1 MSLFNKQSLR
11 KLIYLMA
18 LVPILVLLTACPGTR
33 TNGPDMGPKTP
44 IPPSENYSRFRLGQ
58 SISVLLSDYPSGP
71 AKYDQKVAE
80 NGEFVLHLNQKFS
93 AIGKTPTEL
102 QTEIRDR
109 YVPQYYPRMTVLV
122 TQEGQFIFVQGYV
135 ERDGRYP
142 YSSGLTV
149 MKAVATAGGFNPFA
163 RKTKV
168 EVTRLNGETFVVDC
182 EKAKRDARY
191 DQPIY
196 PGDRINVPRRHY

>member
-1 MSLFNKQSLR
+1 MSLFKIQFVR
-11 KLIYLMA
+11 KLACLMA
-18 LVPILVLLTACPGTR
+18 LIPILVVTGCVTDGGGGGQP
-33 TNGPDMGPKTP
+33 P
-44 IPPSENYSRFRLGQ
+44 INHGGDVRPVDYDRFRVGQ

-93 AIGKTPTEL
+93 AIGKTPTLL
-102 QTEIRDR
+102 QSEIRER
-109 YVPQYYPRMTVLV
+109 YVPDYYPRMTVLV

-149 MKAVATAGGFNPFA
+149 MKAIATAGGFNPFA

-168 EVTRLNGETFVVDC
+168 EVTRLNGESFVVDC

-196 PGDRINVPRRHY
+196 PRDRINVPRRHY

>member
-1 MSLFNKQSLR
+1 MFVFNIQKLR
-11 KLIYLMA
+11 KVACIMA
-18 LVPILVLLTACPGTR
+18 LMPLLVVTGCVTDDTRGTHIDDR
-33 TNGPDMGPKTP
+33 TRDTPPPD
-44 IPPSENYSRFRLGQ
+44 YDRFRAGQ

-80 NGEFVLHLNQKFS
+80 NGEIVLHLNQKFT
-93 AIGKTPTEL
+93 AVGKTPTQL

-142 YSSGLTV
+142 YSSDMTV
-149 MKAVATAGGFNPFA
+149 MKAISTAGGFNPFA

-168 EVTRLNGETFVVDC
+168 EVTRLNGQTVIVDC
-182 EKAKRDARY
+182 EKAKKNARF
-191 DQPIY
+191 DLPIY